1 MKYLGLGSG
10 EKTKEI
16 TMSGKVLDKDL
27 YIKNLERHV
36 DQFSEYQEVLEKLV
50 TFVEKEVPQY
60 CDLCK
65 GKCKDQGKKDLW
77 ETVNNSKELLY
88 GPTRSYVDQG

>member
-1 MKYLGLGSG
+1 
-10 EKTKEI
+10 
-16 TMSGKVLDKDL
+16 MSGKVLDKDL

-65 GKCKDQGKKDLW
+65 G
-77 ETVNNSKELLY
+77 
-88 GPTRSYVDQG
+88 